1 MFSAEEL
8 NKLYQF
14 WKSDTY
20 FDPATRE
27 EVASLSQAE
36 ITEHF
41 YRELEFGT
49 SGIREIMGA
58 GVNRLNI
65 YTVRK
70 ATKGFAD
77 FLKHKFGS
85 LAEEKGILIAY
96 DSRHLSADFALETA
110 LVLCANGIKAFLF
123 PCISAT
129 PLLSFGVRHLGCVG
143 GVVITASHNS
153 KEYNGYKTYDQ
164 KGCQMA
170 SQPTKELS
178 AFIDQISPF
187 TKIFPMSRGEA
198 EQKGLL
204 NILDESVT
212 DAFCNTIIAA
222 GNPISDEE
230 KKALK
235 VVYTPLHGTGMVPAM
250 RVLKARG
257 FDVTAVPEQA
267 DPDGEFSTVRTPNP
281 EDRKALE
288 LGIKLATQIDAD
300 IVIGNDPDG
309 DRAGA
314 AVKTREG
321 FVLISGN
328 EMGVLLSDYAISKKE
343 ITPKSTL
350 VKSIV
355 TGDMGAEIAR
365 RRGMR
370 IVEILTG
377 FKYIGEQ
384 IDILTQ
390 GGFEFVLG
398 YEESY
403 GYLLKDHVRD
413 KDGVS
418 TAMFICEMAAQL
430 KAQGKTLVDR
440 LNELYKI
447 YGYFIDKQDSFTL
460 KGIDGAKRIRSIM
473 EQMRARGTNFMPHIT
488 RVIDYSTGVGELP
501 RSNVLKFIFKDGSFL
516 AVRPSGT
523 EPKIKMYYS
532 VRGVTLEDTQSRLEA
547 MRQKIKETIGQ

>member
-1 MFSAEEL
+1 MFSTEEM
-8 NKLYQF
+8 NRIYDF
-14 WKSDTY
+14 WSTDPY
-20 FDPATRE
+20 FDEETRF
-27 EVASLSQAE
+27 EVAALSEQE
-36 ITEHF
+36 KTERF

-49 SGIREIMGA
+49 SGMREVMAA
-58 GVNRLNI
+58 GINRLNI

-70 ATKGFAD
+70 ATKGFAQY
-77 FLKHKFGS
+77 LKHRFGAS
-85 LAEEKGILIAY
+85 GAEKGILIAY
-96 DSRHLSADFALETA
+96 DSRHNSAEFALETA
-110 LVLCANGIKAFLF
+110 LVLCADGIKAYLF
-123 PCISAT
+123 PCLAAT

-153 KEYNGYKTYDQ
+153 KEYNGYKTYDE

-170 SQPTKELS
+170 SAPTKELS
-178 AFIDQISPF
+178 RFIGQISPF
-187 TKIFPMSRGEA
+187 AKIYPMPRAEA

-204 NILDESVT
+204 TILDSSVL
-212 DAFCNTIIAA
+212 DAFCDAILKA
-222 GNPISDEE
+222 GNPISDDV

-235 VVYTPLHGTGMVPAM
+235 VVYTPLHGTGKIPAM
-250 RVLKARG
+250 RVLQARG
-257 FDVTAVPEQA
+257 FDVTIVPEQA
-267 DPDGEFSTVRTPNP
+267 EPDGDFSTVRIPNP

-288 LGIKLATQIDAD
+288 LGIKLATHIDAD
-300 IVIGNDPDG
+300 IVIAADPDS

-314 AVKTREG
+314 AVKTEGG

-328 EMGVLLSDYAISKKE
+328 EMGTLLADYAISQKE

-350 VKSIV
+350 IKSIV

-365 RRGMR
+365 RRGMH

-384 IDILTQ
+384 MDLLATRGYEYVI
-390 GGFEFVLG
+390 G

-403 GYLLKDHVRD
+403 GYLLADHVRD

-418 TAMFICEMAAQL
+418 TAMFICEMAAQA
-430 KAQGKTLVDR
+430 KSQGLTLVDK

-447 YGYFIDKQDSFTL
+447 YGYFIDKQDSITL
-460 KGIDGAKRIRSIM
+460 KGIDGAKRIAEIM
-473 EQMRARGTNFMPHIT
+473 EQMRRLGTGFMPNIAK
-488 RVIDYSTGVGELP
+488 VIDYLEGIGELP
-501 RSNVLKFIFKDGSFL
+501 KSNVLKYIFTDGSFL

-532 VRGVTLEDTQSRLEA
+532 VRGETYDAAYEKLEN
-547 MRQKIKETIGQ
+547 MRQKIKEIAK